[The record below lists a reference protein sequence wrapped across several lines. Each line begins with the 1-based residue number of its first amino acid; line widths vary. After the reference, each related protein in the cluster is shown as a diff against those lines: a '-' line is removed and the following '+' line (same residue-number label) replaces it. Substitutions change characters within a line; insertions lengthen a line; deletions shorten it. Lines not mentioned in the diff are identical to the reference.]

1 MMPTNSEFRRYGCQ
15 ALCGSCLSLLLG
27 FGVLNTFSV
36 FQDHIGTEFENPSST
51 ITWLFAFA
59 AAFWQIAG
67 FACGWISCNLGHRN
81 AAFIGGTALVCG
93 QIWSYFANDIYQY
106 FLSIGILT
114 SFGISSCY
122 NVGLTVLGVHFKK
135 EFELANSIA
144 STFVGIASIV
154 FPMLFDLEIEHFGYR
169 GAYLILAGFCLHMYI
184 AAILFRPTGH
194 HRRKHITLKTTN
206 IKDIVAVPGLLPYMF
221 VYAFFYIPYITWI
234 TFAVP
239 YALELGIDSLVAASL
254 ISVYGF
260 GNIGG
265 RCVQIVFTY
274 FVKNKSMAQLLAG
287 LCLAATS
294 LVVFA
299 FVQDFGLLVGSSFMF
314 GFSLGFVLP
323 SVTVIIWYLSIGNDF
338 EVILGVN
345 TTFIGLLNLCFGIVI
360 GELRG
365 LFGSYHLTFIII
377 ALMLLMAILILVC
390 TKPLRRMLPG
400 FDLSYTEFPRQ
411 DEDND

>member
-1 MMPTNSEFRRYGCQ
+1 M
-15 ALCGSCLSLLLG
+15 
-27 FGVLNTFSV
+27 
-36 FQDHIGTEFENPSST
+36 
-51 ITWLFAFA
+51 
-59 AAFWQIAG
+59 
-67 FACGWISCNLGHRN
+67 
-81 AAFIGGTALVCG
+81 
-93 QIWSYFANDIYQY
+93 WSYFANDIYQY

-122 NVGLTVLGVHFKK
+122 NVGMSVLGVHFKK
-135 EFELANSIA
+135 EFELVISLA

-154 FPMLFDLEIEHFGYR
+154 FPVLFDLVIIQFGYR
-169 GAYLILAGFCLHMYI
+169 GAYLILAGVCLHMYI

-194 HRRKHITLKTTN
+194 HRRKHIALKPTQ
-206 IKDIVAVPGLLPYMF
+206 IKDIAEVPGLPAFMV
-221 VYAFFYIPYITWI
+221 VYTFSYIPYLTWL
-234 TFAVP
+234 TFVVP
-239 YALELGIDSLVAASL
+239 YVIELGIDSIAAATL

-265 RCVQIVFTY
+265 RCVQLVVTY

-323 SVTVIIWYLSIGNDF
+323 AFGVVLWHLSIGKEF

-345 TTFIGLLNLCFGIVI
+345 TTFLGLLNLCFGVVI

-365 LFGSYHLTFIII
+365 LFGSYHLTFILI
-377 ALMLLMAILILVC
+377 ALISLLAVLILVC

-400 FDLSYTEFPRQ
+400 FDLSYNEFPQQ
-411 DEDND
+411 DESCKD